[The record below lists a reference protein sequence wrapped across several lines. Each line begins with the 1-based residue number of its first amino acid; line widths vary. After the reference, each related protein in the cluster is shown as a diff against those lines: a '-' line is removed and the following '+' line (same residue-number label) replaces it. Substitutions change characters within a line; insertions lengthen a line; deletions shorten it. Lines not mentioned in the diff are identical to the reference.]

1 MQKDNYVVEPKVMQ
15 VANYLEGEGNYWKNP
30 NNGRIYSG
38 EGLAPTL
45 NCTGGG
51 NREPKVITDI
61 GVNDD
66 GFRVRK
72 LTEREYWRLM
82 GFTDEQIDKVKAIG
96 MSKSQMYKQAGNS
109 IVVDVLYYIFKNMKL
124 DLLIK

>member
-1 MQKDNYVVEPKVMQ
+1 MQ

-82 GFTDEQIDKVKAIG
+82 GFTDEQIDKVKGIG